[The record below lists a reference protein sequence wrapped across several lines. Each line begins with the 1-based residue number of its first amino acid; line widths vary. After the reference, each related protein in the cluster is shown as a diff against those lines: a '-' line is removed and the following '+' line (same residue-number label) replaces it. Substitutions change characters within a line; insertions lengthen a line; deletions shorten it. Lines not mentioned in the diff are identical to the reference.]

1 MLNSGNI
8 LYVCSTLNL
17 TIMKPVLIIDDAR
30 AVTLLRRLSEFVG
43 APVSSRFLSL
53 NPESVRVALAR
64 ILDILSKG
72 DDYETGECDR

>member
-1 MLNSGNI
+1 
-8 LYVCSTLNL
+8 
-17 TIMKPVLIIDDAR
+17 MKPVLITDDAR

-72 DDYETGECDR
+72 DDYETGKCDR

>member
-1 MLNSGNI
+1 VI
-8 LYVCSTLNL
+8 RICIFVIHQNL
-17 TIMKPVLIIDDAR
+17 IIMKPVLIIDDAR